1 MSSSSVICTM
11 FEKRYALGVGALT
24 NSLVAA
30 GFTGTFVIGYRGALP
45 AWLTQCREE
54 VAGERW
60 RVGEMTLRF
69 LRLDTADHFTNHKP
83 QFLLR
88 LLDQEYPQAERVA
101 YIDPD
106 IVLKCR
112 WNYIEEWSGDAVALC
127 ADVNAQCPPGHPLR
141 RQWERYF
148 APHGLVFRH
157 QAGIYVNAGFI
168 CVPRSQRMLLEEW
181 RRAQDLMAPAIG
193 GLGTAFPK
201 DRTFLF
207 HMTDQDA
214 LNAVLDCTAAQV
226 ALIGQ
231 DGMDFIPGGYV
242 MSHAQGRPKPW
253 DKRFVREA
261 LRGFPATTPDKHYW
275 RYVKAPLEIHSS
287 FERLRARIGLT
298 LSSAIGRLYRRG
310 G

>member
-24 NSLVAA
+24 NSLIAA
-30 GFTGTFVIGYRGALP
+30 GFDGTFCIGYRGALP
-45 AWLTQCREE
+45 EWLDQCTVET
-54 VAGERW
+54 AGERW
-60 RVGEMTLRF
+60 RIGGLTLRF
-69 LRLDTADHFTNHKP
+69 IRLDTTDHFTNHKP

-88 LLDQEYPQAERVA
+88 LLDQEYPQATRVV

-106 IVLKCR
+106 IVIKCR
-112 WNYIEEWSGDAVALC
+112 WDFIEQWSDDAVALC
-127 ADVNAQCPPGHPLR
+127 ADVNAQCAAGHPLR

-148 APHGLVFRH
+148 SPHGLVFRR
-157 QAGIYVNAGFI
+157 QASVYVNAGFI
-168 CVPRSQRMLLEEW
+168 AIPRSQRVLLEEW

-214 LNAVLDCTAAQV
+214 LNAVLDCTGAQV
-226 ALIGQ
+226 SVIGQ

-261 LRGFPATTPDKHYW
+261 LRGFPATMPDKHYW
-275 RYVKAPLEIHSS
+275 RFVSQPLAIHRP
-287 FERLRARIGLT
+287 FARLCARIGMT
-298 LSSAIGRLYRRG
+298 ISSAIGRVYRRG
-310 G
+310 